1 MLEILCCTLVDLSE
15 WKWQCFWNWWTN
27 SHQVGSQVHPKHQR
41 GIGRFYGQSIANNCN
56 FQHSH
61 YSLLGGWATPLKK
74 YEFVSDEIPKIYGKI
89 TFMFQTTNQ
98 SWMPLILPL
107 TTVWI
112 RDSTTN
118 YWFRGSN
125 RWCFFRKIYS
135 GWGST
140 QTATNPT
147 CFTNF
152 SRRSCLCHL
161 INCLS
166 LYFRKACLSK
176 MM

>member
-1 MLEILCCTLVDLSE
+1 MYWVDGSLFMAQSDPKKSWTNHNWIMLEILCCTLVDLSE
-15 WKWQCFWNWWTN
+15 WKWQCLWNWWTN

-74 YEFVSDEIPKIYGKI
+74 YEFV
-89 TFMFQTTNQ
+89 
-98 SWMPLILPL
+98 
-107 TTVWI
+107 
-112 RDSTTN
+112 N

-161 INCLS
+161 INCLF